1 MQRFSRAQIALHLI
15 ITGLLVAPQYANGQS
30 LESVTP
36 GARLRVDIAASE
48 HPRRG
53 HERVQSIAGTL
64 QAVRTDTL
72 LLSVGPGSASM
83 RVPMT
88 AIRRVYVS
96 RGRPPRWQAA
106 LRAAVVPALLGAASS
121 AVGMAFKRADDRPSL
136 GSTVASSAAWG
147 AASGAAFG
155 AWSQRERWSRLALPA
170 IRLPSTAAS
179 DVRTG
184 QPPNER

>member
-1 MQRFSRAQIALHLI
+1 
-15 ITGLLVAPQYANGQS
+15 
-30 LESVTP
+30 
-36 GARLRVDIAASE
+36 
-48 HPRRG
+48 
-53 HERVQSIAGTL
+53 
-64 QAVRTDTL
+64 
-72 LLSVGPGSASM
+72 
-83 RVPMT
+83 
-88 AIRRVYVS
+88 VYVS